1 MAERGKLGEGMDQR
15 AEKGQG
21 VERGK
26 GIEQDQSIDLL
37 RQDQGEEKDQCVD
50 QDRGVMRG
58 LDVESTDPF
67 TNGGQF
73 PGPLGCLFSKSL
85 PDEHRKKRI
94 QAGGEGKGRLRLEE
108 CSTISLLTRGFQVAS
123 TTPVTSLT
131 SQDLGYFGEEPVV
144 VSCGE
149 CEAQVREVLRCI

>member
-1 MAERGKLGEGMDQR
+1 MATEGKHTIWTTPSFKKMAERGKLGEGMDQR

-58 LDVESTDPF
+58 LD
-67 TNGGQF
+67 
-73 PGPLGCLFSKSL
+73 
-85 PDEHRKKRI
+85 
-94 QAGGEGKGRLRLEE
+94 
-108 CSTISLLTRGFQVAS
+108 
-123 TTPVTSLT
+123 
-131 SQDLGYFGEEPVV
+131 
-144 VSCGE
+144 
-149 CEAQVREVLRCI
+149 